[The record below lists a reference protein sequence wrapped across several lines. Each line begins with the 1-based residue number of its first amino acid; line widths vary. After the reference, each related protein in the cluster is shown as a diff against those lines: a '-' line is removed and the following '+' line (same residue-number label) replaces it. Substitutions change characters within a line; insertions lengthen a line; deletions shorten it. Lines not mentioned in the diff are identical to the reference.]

1 MKKFEKIYDILFTPV
16 EKMTDDQVKFLEKVL
31 DVNKKRKLKPWCVLG
46 NLILTASII
55 TTMVLTCTTLP
66 SGVLPILICS
76 AGTAGLFGTLKLSN
90 KINKMVDYKSIGTD
104 VWRFDELVYE
114 DEIKQIEQKLAEYDD
129 YQDQLMLDYLISEGV
144 DFLGNDLKTGKP
156 KFERKKETENTNK
169 TINSTENVRSDE
181 KTNTNEDFKSL

>member
-76 AGTAGLFGTLKLSN
+76 AGTAASGTGRPVYAVHLVAESK
-90 KINKMVDYKSIGTD
+90 VASIGSQRHLPPVSRPGNRAESD
-104 VWRFDELVYE
+104 VPLLRSGTAAD
-114 DEIKQIEQKLAEYDD
+114 
-129 YQDQLMLDYLISEGV
+129 
-144 DFLGNDLKTGKP
+144 LGAQQVHLLP
-156 KFERKKETENTNK
+156 SAFP
-169 TINSTENVRSDE
+169 VRVSHC
-181 KTNTNEDFKSL
+181 